1 QGQAGVF
8 CASNGDFSMQRIAAS
23 YQNRIH
29 SAVLFVGS
37 IVASPRP
44 RLRLTAAHI
53 RLQCRLQ
60 ARFTLRLG

>member
-1 QGQAGVF
+1 
-8 CASNGDFSMQRIAAS
+8 MQRIAAS

-53 RLQCRLQ
+53 RLQRRLQ
-60 ARFTLRLG
+60 ARFTLGLG